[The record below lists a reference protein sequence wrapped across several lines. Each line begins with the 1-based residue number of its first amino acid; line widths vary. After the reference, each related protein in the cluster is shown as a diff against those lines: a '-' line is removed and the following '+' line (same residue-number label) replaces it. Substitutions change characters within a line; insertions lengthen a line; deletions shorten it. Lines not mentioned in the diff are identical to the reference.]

1 VEISLPPATR
11 VLVLAPHPDDES
23 LGCGGTIA
31 SYTRQGVAVALIVIS
46 DGGALDEQ
54 SDHAGDLGAQR
65 AQEAMAA
72 ATVLGVSQVD
82 FLGLPDGQLAHYRS
96 ELAHAVHQH
105 ITRFTPD
112 LILCPSPID
121 GHPDHAA
128 VARVLLQ
135 LHRALPGWTLAFYEL
150 HTPLRPNWLV
160 NISEVLPIKE
170 QAILCYQRSL
180 FGRPHFFWETVRG
193 LNQARSFFVHQAG
206 FFEALWVTR
215 APLTD
220 QEVIDWST
228 FDFHPQS
235 SEALTL
241 RSLKGVDECL
251 FLLKERSA
259 EAASLKQQQET
270 LQQEKESLQ
279 QQLHNQA
286 ATLASL
292 QQAFERQNR
301 ELQALQHS
309 FTTWARQFC
318 RRYIDRRFPVGT
330 RARAVLRRLNRL
342 RLQYTSKSPSE

>member
-1 VEISLPPATR
+1 MEIALPPANR
-11 VLVLAPHPDDES
+11 VLVVAPHPDDES

-31 SYTRQGVAVALIVIS
+31 RYTRNGIAVALLVVS

-54 SDHAGDLGAQR
+54 SENAGDLVARR
-65 AQEAMAA
+65 AQETMAA
-72 ATVLGVSQVD
+72 AAALGVSQVD
-82 FLGLPDGQLAHYRS
+82 FLGLPDGQLAQYRA
-96 ELAHAVHQH
+96 ELAHAVRQH
-105 ITRFTPD
+105 LTQCTPD
-112 LILCPSPID
+112 LIFCPSPID
-121 GHPDHAA
+121 GHPDHAV

-135 LHRALPGWTLAFYEL
+135 LHRELPGWTLAFYEL

-170 QAILCYQRSL
+170 QAVLCYQRSL
-180 FGRPHFFWETVRG
+180 FGQPHFFWETVRG
-193 LNQARSFFVHQAG
+193 LNQARSFFVHQPG

-220 QEVIDWST
+220 QEVIEWST

-235 SEALTL
+235 SEDLTL
-241 RSLKGVDECL
+241 RALKGVDECL

-259 EAASLKQQQET
+259 EAASRQQQIET

-286 ATLASL
+286 ALLASL
-292 QQAFERQNR
+292 QQILERQNR

-309 FTTWARQFC
+309 FTKWVRQFC
-318 RRYIDRRFPVGT
+318 RRYMDRRFPVGT
-330 RARAVLRRLNRL
+330 RTRAVLRRLNRL